1 MPQSLSKSP
10 GITLALLISFL
21 LLTGPSFASSLLPKD
36 TDSAKPAATAE
47 WSLGLRIGLR

>member
-1 MPQSLSKSP
+1 MPQSLSRSR

-36 TDSAKPAATAE
+36 ADTAKTAAKA
-47 WSLGLRIGLR
+47 S